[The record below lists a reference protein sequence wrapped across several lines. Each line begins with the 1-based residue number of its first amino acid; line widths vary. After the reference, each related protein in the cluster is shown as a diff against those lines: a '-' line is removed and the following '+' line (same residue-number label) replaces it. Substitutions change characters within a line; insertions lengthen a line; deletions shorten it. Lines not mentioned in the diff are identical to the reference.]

1 MKSKMRLAD
10 KALAKR
16 LKKVSKNGEYHKYD
30 DLVNLLIDSRR
41 RESVNVSYI
50 LAYDADQNDLNVN
63 TVQVTFAVPSRVIA
77 SLTND
82 EWFLLSGR
90 ALDS

>member
-1 MKSKMRLAD
+1 MKSKMRRAD
-10 KALAKR
+10 KAMAKR
-16 LKKVSKNGEYHKYD
+16 LKKVRKNGEYHHYD

-41 RESVNVSYI
+41 RESVTISYI
-50 LAYDADQNDLNVN
+50 LAYDADQKDLDVN

-77 SLTND
+77 SLTNE

-90 ALDS
+90 SLDS